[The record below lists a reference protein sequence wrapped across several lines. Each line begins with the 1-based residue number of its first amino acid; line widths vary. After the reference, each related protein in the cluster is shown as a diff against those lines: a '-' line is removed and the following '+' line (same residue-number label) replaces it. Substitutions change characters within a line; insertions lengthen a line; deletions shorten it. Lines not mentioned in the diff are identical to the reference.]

1 LWCPGGEQA
10 FIEQMIVESA
20 QIATRCFWFT
30 SLVSR
35 SETLP
40 GIYAA
45 LKRAGALEHKTVAM
59 SQGQKQSRLVA
70 WTFLTPVQQA
80 GWRKLRW

>member
-1 LWCPGGEQA
+1 
-10 FIEQMIVESA
+10 MIVESA

-30 SLVSR
+30 TLVSK
-35 SETLP
+35 SASLP

-45 LKRAGALEHKTVAM
+45 IKQAGVQEFKTIEM

-70 WTFLTPVQQA
+70 WTFLNGVQQA